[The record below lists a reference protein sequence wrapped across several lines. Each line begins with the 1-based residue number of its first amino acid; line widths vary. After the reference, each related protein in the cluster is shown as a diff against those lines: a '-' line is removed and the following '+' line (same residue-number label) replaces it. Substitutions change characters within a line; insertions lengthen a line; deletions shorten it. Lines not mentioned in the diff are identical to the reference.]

1 MGNNWIKV
9 IRKDKNSGRKRIV
22 CYHKSERFRE
32 HIYTITDKYPKKF
45 RFTLVSK
52 LQNLSIAVIENL
64 YRANIVY
71 VMGSND
77 TARIEKRKGYQK
89 EAYVSLKLF
98 NYFAWMA
105 REQQCI
111 LPKQFE
117 QIAKQSTGVSQMLL
131 GWLKSDKKKYESVI
145 MQQMST
151 TTHPVSRCEGETLKI
166 KIAA

>member
-1 MGNNWIKV
+1 MAEKELFVITKAKDLGN
-9 IRKDKNSGRKRIV
+9 
-22 CYHKSERFRE
+22 Y
-32 HIYTITDKYPKKF
+32 IYTITDKSPKKF

-64 YRANIVY
+64 YRANSVY
-71 VMGSND
+71 VRGSND

-89 EAYVSLKLF
+89 EAYVSLKLL

-105 REQQCI
+105 RKQQCI

-117 QIAKQSTGVSQMLL
+117 QIAKQSTEVSQMLL
-131 GWLKSDKKKYESVI
+131 GWSKSDKKKYESVI

-166 KIAA
+166 KIAT